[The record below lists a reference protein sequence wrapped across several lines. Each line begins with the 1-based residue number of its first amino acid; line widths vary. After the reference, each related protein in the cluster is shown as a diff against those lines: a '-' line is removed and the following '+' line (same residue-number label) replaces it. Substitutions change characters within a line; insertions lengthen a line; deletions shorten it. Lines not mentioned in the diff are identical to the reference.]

1 MSENNALNSL
11 KENEKN
17 TILACEIAGYLHDLG
32 KLHPGFAD
40 EKLLQNGTKN
50 KIDIDKDY
58 IKEAHGTILEKNRF
72 YPAEQELFSN
82 KNLGEVLN
90 CLLEN
95 NSWKEDTDRYCNYN

>member
-50 KIDIDKDY
+50 KIMN
-58 IKEAHGTILEKNRF
+58 NR
-72 YPAEQELFSN
+72 
-82 KNLGEVLN
+82 
-90 CLLEN
+90 
-95 NSWKEDTDRYCNYN
+95 